1 MPNDIRNVPRILEV
15 FLRFL
20 RLGLTSFGG
29 PMAHLGYFRREFVEH
44 TAWVDD
50 ATYKEI
56 VAMCS
61 VLPGPTSSQVG
72 IVIGA
77 RRAGPLGGLFAWLA
91 FTAPSAVIL
100 AVCGIAIRGAG
111 DSGGAGTFTHSAGFG
126 GILEG
131 LAAAAAG
138 VVLTAI
144 VQMGRGLIRST
155 PEAAIA
161 IVALALTILAD
172 RFAPGFQWAGLAAG
186 AGLGAALIH
195 CAPALPKRAPA
206 LAISHRTAM
215 ICGGVFFVL
224 LLGTPIVATP
234 NTYLDLFATF
244 FRAGSLVFGG
254 GHVVLPFLANF
265 IGPSVSERTF
275 FAGYGITQ
283 AMPGP
288 LFTFS
293 AFLGGAARPLGGA
306 LPALVAVIAIFLPS
320 FLLIAAVMPLWVALR
335 ELPRSNDVLAGINAS
350 VVGLLGAVFVA
361 PIATSLV
368 HDPLGI
374 VFAIAVFAILIGT
387 RLPAWAPVIACAAI
401 GYLVRAGTFVH

>member
-1 MPNDIRNVPRILEV
+1 
-15 FLRFL
+15 
-20 RLGLTSFGG
+20 
-29 PMAHLGYFRREFVEH
+29 
-44 TAWVDD
+44 
-50 ATYKEI
+50 
-56 VAMCS
+56 
-61 VLPGPTSSQVG
+61 
-72 IVIGA
+72 VIGA

-91 FTAPSAVIL
+91 FTAPSALIL
-100 AVCGIAIRGAG
+100 AACGIAIRAAG
-111 DSGGAGTFTHSAGFG
+111 DGNAGTFTHSAGFG
-126 GILEG
+126 GSLEG

-161 IVALALTILAD
+161 IVALALTLLAD
-172 RFAPGFQWAGLAAG
+172 RYASGFQWIGLAAG
-186 AGLGAALIH
+186 AGLGAAFIRS
-195 CAPALPKRAPA
+195 APALPKRAPA

-215 ICGGVFFVL
+215 ICGAVFFVL

-265 IGPSVSERTF
+265 IGASVPERTF

-361 PIATSLV
+361 PIATSLA

-374 VFAIAVFAILIGT
+374 AFAIAAFFILIAT
-387 RLPAWAPVIACAAI
+387 RLPAWVPVVACAAI

>member
-1 MPNDIRNVPRILEV
+1 
-15 FLRFL
+15 
-20 RLGLTSFGG
+20 
-29 PMAHLGYFRREFVEH
+29 
-44 TAWVDD
+44 
-50 ATYKEI
+50 
-56 VAMCS
+56 

-77 RRAGPLGGLFAWLA
+77 RRGGPLGGFLAWLA
-91 FTAPSAVIL
+91 FTTPSALIL
-100 AVCGIAIRGAG
+100 AAFGIALSNAAG
-111 DSGGAGTFTHSAGFG
+111 GDPGNFAHSRGFG

-138 VVLTAI
+138 VVLTAV
-144 VQMGRGLIRST
+144 VQMGRGLIRSYA
-155 PEAAIA
+155 EASIAIA
-161 IVALALTILAD
+161 ALALTLLAD
-172 RFAPGFQWAGLAAG
+172 RYAPAFQWVGLAAG
-186 AGLGAALIH
+186 AGLGAAFIRS
-195 CAPALPKRAPA
+195 APTLPKRAPA
-206 LAISHRTAM
+206 LAIAPRTAM
-215 ICGGVFFVL
+215 ICGAVFVVL
-224 LLGTPIVATP
+224 LVGTPIVATP

-254 GHVVLPFLANF
+254 GHVVLPFLANV
-265 IGPSVSERTF
+265 IGTSVPERTF
-275 FAGYGITQ
+275 FAGYGLTQ

-335 ELPRSNDVLAGINAS
+335 ELPRANDVLAGINAS

-374 VFAIAVFAILIGT
+374 AFAIAAFAVLIGT
-387 RLPAWAPVIACAAI
+387 RLPAWLPVIVCAAI
-401 GYLVRAGTFVH
+401 GYLVRAGTFAH